1 MSTTGYARLRNDF
14 WRSPKGMK
22 LRKRNPA
29 AGFLHLC
36 AISYASDNLTD
47 GHISE
52 DVAYYSLDADDD
64 QIAFLVDNGYWDKS
78 ADGDGWTIHDYLEH
92 QNSRDSINETRAK
105 DRARKARKKGQPTTP
120 TPEHERNPDGIQTES
135 DVNPSTPF
143 NQNTKHKTQ
152 NTSPSGEVEAARAS
166 APTTATEEKP
176 GIDENELID
185 LWEPSP
191 ACHGHADELT
201 RAGRPH
207 VDLDALATTFRN
219 KLHARGLAAY
229 RLRPCLES
237 LDAEFRTWISREAD
251 FIDER
256 TRHNHGTPTPPPHVV
271 PPHEHTWTCEHVQNL
286 IAPHEAEYDHER
298 DGFAPSA
305 WMQACSHLADLLN
318 HGANPDVALAA
329 ILQEVDA

>member
-52 DVAYYSLDADDD
+52 DVAYYSLDATDD
-64 QIAFLVDNGYWDKS
+64 QIAFLVDNGYWDES

-105 DRARKARKKGQPTTP
+105 DRARKARKKTQPTTP
-120 TPEHERNPDGIQTES
+120 TQESRRNPDGIQTES
-135 DVNPSTPF
+135 DVNPSTSF

-152 NTSPSGEVEAARAS
+152 NTSSDEEVEAARVN
-166 APTTATEEKP
+166 APTTPTEEKP
-176 GIDENELID
+176 DLDENKLID
-185 LWEPSP
+185 LWEPDAS
-191 ACHGHADELT
+191 AQATADEKA
-201 RAGRPH
+201 RAGYPR
-207 VDLDALATTFRN
+207 VDLAALATRFRR

-229 RLRPCLES
+229 KLLPTRQS
-237 LDAEFRTWISREAD
+237 LSAEFCTWVEKEAEYMA
-251 FIDER
+251 ER
-256 TRHNHGTPTPPPHVV
+256 AKATPTPPTHVTA
-271 PPHEHTWTCEHVQNL
+271 PHEHTWTCEHVQSL

-305 WMQACSHLADLLN
+305 WMQACNHLADLLN
-318 HGANPDVALAA
+318 HGTEPSEALAD
-329 ILQEVDA
+329 ILQEVAA